1 MPFRLQKENSTVHVA
16 DDESNSKSSQK
27 MELKDVYL
35 DAKKKNFFETHVFER
50 SSNISGNLFYYKKKK
65 ARTLNFWHQN

>member
-35 DAKKKNFFETHVFER
+35 DAKKKFFLKPMYLGGLQIFREICFIIR
-50 SSNISGNLFYYKKKK
+50 KKKQE
-65 ARTLNFWHQN
+65 L